1 MHDPTAVTVLIG
13 DVVGSRDVPD
23 RAGLQRVLESALA
36 EVGRATGGELAMTI
50 GDEFQGRFPSIDAA
64 LAASLRLHLSTR
76 EVTALRL
83 GLGWG
88 DLVVD
93 RGDATFHG
101 QDGPA
106 WWRARDGLETLAGP
120 AGPVRTVI
128 VTETGWDE
136 VLNGYL
142 ALRDTVVTGL
152 DAGDAVI
159 CLGLLDGETQ
169 RALAGRLGLHE
180 SSVSRR
186 VSRHGLATLVGAAR
200 PAVPLPAEA
209 RS

>member
-1 MHDPTAVTVLIG
+1 MHDHPVAVLIG
-13 DVVGSRDVPD
+13 DVVASRGAPD
-23 RAGLQRVLESALA
+23 RAALQRALESVLV

-64 LAASLRLHLSTR
+64 LEASLRLHLSTR

-88 DLVVD
+88 ELVVD
-93 RGDATFHG
+93 SGGATFHG

-106 WWRARDGLETLAGP
+106 WWRARDGLESLAGP
-120 AGPVRTVI
+120 ARPVRTAI

-152 DAGDAVI
+152 DEADAVI

-169 RALAGRLGLHE
+169 RALARRLELHE

-186 VSRHGLATLVGAAR
+186 VNRHGLATLASTAR
-200 PAVPLPAEA
+200 PDVPEPEET
-209 RS
+209 RP